1 MVASQNKEVLRIL
14 NLVRQKQADS
24 LETLLSTIYV
34 VAQEEI
40 IGSRREA
47 AVLEETKEVIVLT
60 VDIAYVVD
68 ERTHRRVC
76 VCVWTSV
83 PQILMGASSSSKIGW
98 LIKISRAFMQRERIS
113 DSNSCTCFPGLLPR
127 TSSKRV
133 MICDYKRQTPRNSA
147 YRVNVKL
154 LTSWGCHIAL
164 RAVSI
169 LIHGK

>member
-47 AVLEETKEVIVLT
+47 AILEETKEVIVLT

-68 ERTHRRVC
+68 EWTNSRL
-76 VCVWTSV
+76 WTSI

-164 RAVSI
+164 
-169 LIHGK
+169 LGQ